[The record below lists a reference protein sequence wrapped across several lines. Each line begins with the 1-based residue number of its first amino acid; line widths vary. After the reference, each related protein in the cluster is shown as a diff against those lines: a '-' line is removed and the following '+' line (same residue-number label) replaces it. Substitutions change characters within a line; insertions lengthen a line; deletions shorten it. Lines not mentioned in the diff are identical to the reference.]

1 MAPSDRIGV
10 CKLLLAE
17 QKSFPHSK
25 GDGRYGGSGL
35 DERREQA
42 IDVVEVQLYRKRE
55 EKLKAKI
62 FPPYRDE
69 TLGTPGLLST
79 PMLPLPVDCQNNSK
93 LKVTGE
99 KLVALST

>member
-1 MAPSDRIGV
+1 M
-10 CKLLLAE
+10 LAE

-42 IDVVEVQLYRKRE
+42 IDVVGVQLYRKRE

-62 FPPYRDE
+62 FSTLQGRDPRDTRPPVHADAPAS
-69 TLGTPGLLST
+69 G
-79 PMLPLPVDCQNNSK
+79 
-93 LKVTGE
+93 
-99 KLVALST
+99 